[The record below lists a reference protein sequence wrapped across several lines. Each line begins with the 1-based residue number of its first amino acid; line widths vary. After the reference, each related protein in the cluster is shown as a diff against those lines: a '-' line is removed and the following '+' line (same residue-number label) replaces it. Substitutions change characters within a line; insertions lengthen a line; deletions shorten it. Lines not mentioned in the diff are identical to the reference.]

1 MFVKGL
7 STRHTAVGTFR
18 FGVVYE
24 VDEKNHNVR
33 KHVLPLLEGES
44 PALEKISKAQA
55 EKAVATPTQFTPE
68 ATAPDAKATASDL
81 RGALA
86 KAKQAQKEAEGRADA
101 AEARAGKLEDQL
113 SAQKVELQKV
123 LEQRDA
129 ALDSLQEQK
138 SQLAAVQQEIS
149 DSEKASK

>member
-24 VDEKNHNVR
+24 VDEKNHAVR

-55 EKAVATPTQFTPE
+55 EKAQ
-68 ATAPDAKATASDL
+68 
-81 RGALA
+81 
-86 KAKQAQKEAEGRADA
+86 AEGAQAAPSGDQQDDA
-101 AEARAGKLEDQL
+101 QPQPMDV
-113 SAQKVELQKV
+113 SA
-123 LEQRDA
+123 
-129 ALDSLQEQK
+129 
-138 SQLAAVQQEIS
+138 
-149 DSEKASK
+149 